1 MLTRGRIVDKGDR
14 NAMREKVKIGF
25 IGSSAPSSP
34 HHESFKAFIPK
45 EVDFTFVQE
54 EGAGGSLYDARDKV
68 DSLIKQTA
76 GMVEKHGWDGVIIS
90 GGPREVLNP
99 GLWGRLSS
107 AMKVPVAT
115 ALSSSVAALKVFSAR
130 RVLLM
135 TPVDDKLKE
144 MYRDFLS
151 EFGIEASY
159 PAQTL
164 RAHTDAQKLTPGDV
178 ESMTRTT
185 FMARPGADA
194 IYFQGALLDPIKVLD
209 KMEAELNVPIVAS
222 NPAMLWFILSKLEL
236 SYRTAGYGRLLASWP
251 PLPTA
256 SL

>member
-1 MLTRGRIVDKGDR
+1 MSQRTK
-14 NAMREKVKIGF
+14 AKIGF

-45 EVDFTFVQE
+45 EIDVTFVQE
-54 EGAGGSLYDARDKV
+54 EGASGSLYDARGKV
-68 DSLIKQTA
+68 DSLVGQTA
-76 GMVEKHGWDGVIIS
+76 GLVEKHRWDGVIIS

-107 AMKVPVAT
+107 VLKVPVAT
-115 ALSSSVAALKVFSAR
+115 ALSSSVAALKVFSVR

-144 MYRDFLS
+144 MYRDFLA

-222 NPAMLWFILSKLEL
+222 NPAMLWFILSKLGL
-236 SYRTAGYGRLLASWP
+236 SYRLAGYGKLLASWP
-251 PLPTA
+251 ALPMV

>member
-1 MLTRGRIVDKGDR
+1 
-14 NAMREKVKIGF
+14 MREKVKIGF

-45 EVDFTFVQE
+45 DIDFTFVQE
-54 EGAGGSLYDARDKV
+54 EGARGSLYDARDKV

-107 AMKVPVAT
+107 ELKVPVAT

-164 RAHTDAQKLTPGDV
+164 RAHTDAQRLTPGDV

>member
-1 MLTRGRIVDKGDR
+1 MPLRVK
-14 NAMREKVKIGF
+14 AKIGF

-34 HHESFKAFIPK
+34 HHESFKAFIP
-45 EVDFTFVQE
+45 EEIDFTFVQE
-54 EGAGGSLYDARDKV
+54 ETAGGSLYDARGKV
-68 DSLIKQTA
+68 DSLIGQTVA
-76 GMVEKHGWDGVIIS
+76 LVDQHRWDGVIIS

-99 GLWGRLSS
+99 GLWHRLSS
-107 AMKVPVAT
+107 ALKVPVAT
-115 ALSSSVAALKVFSAR
+115 ALSSSVAALKVFSTK

-144 MYRDFLS
+144 MYRDFLT
-151 EFGIEASY
+151 EFGIEAVY

-164 RAHTDAQKLTPGDV
+164 RVHTDAQKLTPGDV

-185 FMARPGADA
+185 FMTQPGADA

-222 NPAMLWFILSKLEL
+222 NPAMLWFILSKLGF
-236 SYRTAGYGRLLASWP
+236 SYRITGYGKLLASWP
-251 PLPTA
+251 ALPTV

>member
-1 MLTRGRIVDKGDR
+1 MSLRAK
-14 NAMREKVKIGF
+14 AKIGF
-25 IGSSAPSSP
+25 IGSSPPSSP
-34 HHESFKAFIPK
+34 HHDSFKAFIPK
-45 EVDFTFVQE
+45 EIDFTFVQE
-54 EGAGGSLYDARDKV
+54 ESASGSLYDARGKV
-68 DSLIKQTA
+68 DSLVGKTVGLI
-76 GMVEKHGWDGVIIS
+76 EKHGWDGVIIS

-107 AMKVPVAT
+107 ALKVPVAT

-144 MYRDFLS
+144 MYRDFLA

-185 FMARPGADA
+185 FMTQPGSDA
-194 IYFQGALLDPIKVLD
+194 IYFQGALLDPIKVLE

-222 NPAMLWFILSKLEL
+222 NPAMLWFILSKLGF
-236 SYRTAGYGRLLASWP
+236 SYRIAGYGKLLASWP
-251 PLPTA
+251 ALPMV

>member
-1 MLTRGRIVDKGDR
+1 MSLRPR
-14 NAMREKVKIGF
+14 AKIGF

-45 EVDFTFVQE
+45 EIDFTFVRE
-54 EGAGGSLYDARDKV
+54 EGAGGSLYDARGKV
-68 DSLIKQTA
+68 DSLVSQT
-76 GMVEKHGWDGVIIS
+76 ERLIEQHRWNGVIIS

-99 GLWGRLSS
+99 RLWDLLSS
-107 AMKVPVAT
+107 ALKVPVAT
-115 ALSSSVAALKVFSAR
+115 ALTSSVTALRVFSAR

-135 TPVDDKLKE
+135 TPVDDRLKE
-144 MYRDFLS
+144 MYRDFLA

-164 RAHTDAQKLTPGDV
+164 RAHTDAQKLTPSDV

-185 FMARPGADA
+185 FMSEPGADA

-222 NPAMLWFILSKLEL
+222 NPAMLWFILSKLGFRY
-236 SYRTAGYGRLLASWP
+236 SIPGYGKLLASWP
-251 PLPTA
+251 ALPMFLYKGG
-256 SL
+256 SYEEG

>member
-1 MLTRGRIVDKGDR
+1 MPLTTK
-14 NAMREKVKIGF
+14 AKIGF

-45 EVDFTFVQE
+45 EIDFTFVQE
-54 EGAGGSLYDARDKV
+54 ENGGGSLYDARGKV
-68 DSLIKQTA
+68 DSLIGQTVA
-76 GMVEKHGWDGVIIS
+76 LVEQHGWDGVIIS

-107 AMKVPVAT
+107 ALRVPVAT
-115 ALSSSVAALKVFSAR
+115 ALSSSVAALKVFSVR

-135 TPVDDKLKE
+135 TPVDDKLKG
-144 MYRDFLS
+144 MYRDFLA
-151 EFGIEASY
+151 EFGIEAIY

-178 ESMTRTT
+178 ESMTKTT
-185 FMARPGADA
+185 FMTQPGADA

-209 KMEAELNVPIVAS
+209 KMEVELNVPIVAS
-222 NPAMLWFILSKLEL
+222 NPAMLWFVLSKLGL
-236 SYRTAGYGRLLASWP
+236 SYRRAGYGKLLASWP
-251 PLPTA
+251 ALPPMVSQHIIKEA
-256 SL
+256 RVEKS